1 MKTII
6 ISFISLLAITGCN
19 KFEDGLNVNPNLP
32 STSSNTQLIANA
44 ALYLPGL
51 STTPQGEY
59 NAQFLSETEYP
70 NLSLYN
76 QVSFNFYDLYTGPLM
91 NLETVL
97 NAKSY
102 NGNEGPVANQIAVAK
117 ILKAY
122 FFWHITDRWGDVP
135 YSEALKAE
143 ANFTPKYDKQSA
155 IYDSLF
161 KLLEDANGMIVTGN
175 ISNDIIYGGDMTKW
189 KKLANT
195 MRMLMALRL
204 SKIDPAKGTTQF
216 NAGMTAGPM
225 TANTDNFVY
234 KHLPDA
240 ANQNYWYGQVFGMNR
255 SWWALSK
262 TLVDRMKPTGDP
274 RLAIY
279 GEKTK
284 ALPQDY
290 VGLPYGN
297 TAVINKDNYSLLGT
311 GIWKQDAHIHL
322 VTYAQMLFAKAEA
335 AKLGWIA
342 GGDATAKTNYDLAIE
357 QSVRQWNNN
366 SITGLPAM
374 MAHVDVVYNPA
385 TALQQIANQRY
396 IHLFMHGYEAWAEYR
411 RTGYPNDM
419 VSPGGKAVPRRQ
431 GYPAPEVFNNTV
443 NYQQAIQTQFSGQD
457 NLTGRVWWD
466 KP

>member
-1 MKTII
+1 
-6 ISFISLLAITGCN
+6 
-19 KFEDGLNVNPNLP
+19 
-32 STSSNTQLIANA
+32 
-44 ALYLPGL
+44 
-51 STTPQGEY
+51 
-59 NAQFLSETEYP
+59 
-70 NLSLYN
+70 
-76 QVSFNFYDLYTGPLM
+76 
-91 NLETVL
+91 
-97 NAKSY
+97 
-102 NGNEGPVANQIAVAK
+102 VAK

-204 SKIDPAKGTTQF
+204 SKIDPAKGTIQF
-216 NAGMTAGPM
+216 NAGMAAGAM
-225 TANTDNFVY
+225 TANSDNFVY

-262 TLVDRMKPTGDP
+262 TLVDRMKPTADP

-297 TAVINKDNYSLLGT
+297 TSVINKDNYSLMGT

-335 AKLGWIA
+335 AKLGWIP

-431 GYPAPEVFNNTV
+431 GYPAPEVFNNAT

>member
-1 MKTII
+1 MKQLSILFTLI
-6 ISFISLLAITGCN
+6 LVLAGCN
-19 KFEDGLNVNPNLP
+19 KFDDDININPNQP
-32 STSSNTQLIANA
+32 SSASNTQLIANA
-44 ALYLPGL
+44 ELSLPGL

-91 NLETVL
+91 NLESVL
-97 NAKSY
+97 TSNSY

-135 YSEALKAE
+135 YTDALKSN
-143 ANFTPKYDKQSA
+143 ANFIPKYDKQEV

-161 KLLEDANGMIVTGN
+161 KLLEDANNMIVTGN
-175 ISNDIIYGGDMTKW
+175 IINDIVYNGDMSKW

-195 MRMLMALRL
+195 MRMLMGLRL
-204 SKIDPAKGTTQF
+204 SKINPTKGSTQF
-216 NAGMTAGPM
+216 NAGLNAGPM
-225 TANTDNFVY
+225 TANSDNFVF
-234 KHLPDA
+234 KHLPEA
-240 ANQNYWYGQVFGMNR
+240 ANQNYWYGQVFGLNR
-255 SWWALSK
+255 TWWAPSK
-262 TLVDRMKPTGDP
+262 TLVDKMKPTGDP

-279 GEKTK
+279 ADKTK

-297 TAVINKDNYSLLGT
+297 TSAINKDNYSLMGPA
-311 GIWKQDAHIHL
+311 IWKQDAQIHL

-335 AKLGWIA
+335 AKLGWIT
-342 GGDATAKTNYDLAIE
+342 GGDAVAKTNYDLAIE

-366 SITGLPAM
+366 SITGLSTM
-374 MAHVDVVYNPA
+374 MAHVDVMYDAVN
-385 TALQQIANQRY
+385 ALQKIAVQRY

-431 GYPAPEVFNNTV
+431 GYPTQEQFNNTS
-443 NYQQAIQTQFSGQD
+443 NYQQAVQTQFGGQD